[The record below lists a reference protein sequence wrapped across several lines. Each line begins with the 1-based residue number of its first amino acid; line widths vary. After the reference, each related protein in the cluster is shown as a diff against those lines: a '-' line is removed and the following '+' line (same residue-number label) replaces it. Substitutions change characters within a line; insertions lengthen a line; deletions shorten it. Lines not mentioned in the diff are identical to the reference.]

1 MAVRRH
7 QRLCLSVA
15 GLCLAVVLL
24 AVLQGSCQ
32 GVGRRSATRLVANVA
47 AGPADEEGRG
57 SGLLGG
63 GSTEEQESVQAIVT
77 AASESGE
84 ENDMVMEGA
93 SFKRRANKGGGV
105 GLNGVGGLL
114 SGRLSLPRA
123 ATRYPLYE
131 STNVVEKDEQEMFAT
146 DRRHGGGGVHDVM
159 MPSPG
164 PIATY
169 HEEGPAPTS
178 SHYFDD
184 YSGEEDYNNYHHASS
199 ARGGGGGHEDYNN
212 VEHHFVEEET
222 EYSSIPSFPSPPSP
236 FSSLFPFDQQS
247 SITGQHSRG
256 SRYQPLGGGGR
267 GGGGSG
273 SSFRYPLGV
282 SLFGNRLLPPYHP
295 VRPNGK
301 AGGGGGGGGNFSEI
315 CCADCPDRSISC
327 LAVCKRT
334 GCKRV
339 GTCGA
344 AGKGAYAAFC
354 QSRCEV
360 IMGMSVASVQFLPDE
375 ACRGF
380 CSANVQKLCAANSCT
395 DHGCYAPE
403 CAELAPLKCV

>member
-77 AASESGE
+77 
-84 ENDMVMEGA
+84 
-93 SFKRRANKGGGV
+93 
-105 GLNGVGGLL
+105 
-114 SGRLSLPRA
+114 
-123 ATRYPLYE
+123 
-131 STNVVEKDEQEMFAT
+131 
-146 DRRHGGGGVHDVM
+146 
-159 MPSPG
+159 
-164 PIATY
+164 
-169 HEEGPAPTS
+169 APTS